1 MKVSSLLNRL
11 AQSLKPNRPFSWET
25 VILLSLFS
33 WLMVLLTG
41 DWGLKAAASH
51 QIITAFAILFSLIG
65 VTWAQIQHPWKLWQ
79 LEIWPGIAAL
89 ILCILIFGYWE
100 DNWLYLTGIT
110 WPILW
115 GTLVSVSDFLKSKKS
130 GLSMAEISIKIIL
143 LMLVS
148 CLASTWVQF
157 CFLIDYWT
165 EQYPTI
171 IAKAIAEDVSQSTF
185 VVRINRATPPD
196 TRGAV
201 IAETMAKFVQSQV
214 EGRRWQEVKAW
225 ITKLTEGQ
233 LESSVK
239 VRLPQYGENQ
249 WWELK
254 TAGVQTE
261 NGYKLEL
268 FVRWTGPQTKST
280 LDYFRKVCEIRQ
292 IYYQRG
298 GERGGVPANMGP
310 FGTLECQP
318 GSERLPGQPKSIYPW
333 LDDAKF
339 N

>member
-1 MKVSSLLNRL
+1 MKSNSLMNRL
-11 AQSLKPNRPFSWET
+11 AQSFKPPRPFSWET
-25 VILLSLFS
+25 IILLSLFS

-51 QIITAFAILFSLIG
+51 QIITGFAIIFSLIG
-65 VTWAQIQHPWKLWQ
+65 VTWAQIQHPWKLWE

-115 GTLVSVSDFLKSKKS
+115 GTLVSVADFFKDKKS
-130 GLSMAEISIKIIL
+130 GLSLAEIRQRIII

-157 CFLIDYWT
+157 AFLIDYWT

-171 IAKAIAEDVSQSTF
+171 IAKDLSQSTF
-185 VVRINRATPPD
+185 VVRVNRATPPD
-196 TRGAV
+196 NRGAV
-201 IAETMAKFVQSQV
+201 ILEAMVKFLQSQV
-214 EGRRWQEVKAW
+214 EGKRWQEVNAW
-225 ITKLTEGQ
+225 IKKLTPGE

-239 VRLPQYGENQ
+239 LRLPQYGENQ
-249 WWELK
+249 WWEFK
-254 TAGVQTE
+254 VAGVQTE
-261 NGYKLEL
+261 AGYKLEL
-268 FVRWTGPQTKST
+268 FVFWTGPQTKST
-280 LDYFRKVCEIRQ
+280 LYHFRKVCEIRQ
-292 IYYQRG
+292 IYYQQG
-298 GERGGVPANMGP
+298 GERGGIPANIGP
-310 FGTLECQP
+310 FVTLECQP
-318 GSERLPGQPKSIYPW
+318 GSERLPGQPKSIYNW
-333 LDDAKF
+333 LDDSKF

>member
-1 MKVSSLLNRL
+1 MKFNSLPNRL
-11 AQSLKPNRPFSWET
+11 AQSLKPPRPFSWET

-33 WLMVLLTG
+33 WLMVLLTSE
-41 DWGLKAAASH
+41 WGLKAAASH

-65 VTWAQIQHPWKLWQ
+65 VTWAQIQHPWKLWE
-79 LEIWPGIAAL
+79 LEIWPGIASL

-115 GTLVSVSDFLKSKKS
+115 GALVSLSDFFKSRKL
-130 GLSMAEISIKIIL
+130 GLSLPEISQKIII

-148 CLASTWVQF
+148 FLVSTWVQF
-157 CFLIDYWT
+157 GFLIDYWT
-165 EQYPTI
+165 EQYPTL
-171 IAKAIAEDVSQSTF
+171 IAEDVSQSTF
-185 VVRINRATPPD
+185 VVRVNRAAPPD
-196 TRGAV
+196 TRGAA
-201 IAETMAKFVQSQV
+201 IAEMMAKFIQSQV
-214 EGRRWQEVKAW
+214 EGKRWQEVKAW
-225 ITKLTEGQ
+225 ITKLTQGK

-249 WWELK
+249 WWELQ
-254 TAGVQTE
+254 AAIAQTE
-261 NGYKLEL
+261 TGYKLEL
-268 FVRWTGPQTKST
+268 FVLWTGPQTKST

-292 IYYQRG
+292 IYYQQG
-298 GERGGVPANMGP
+298 GERGGIPANMGP

-318 GSERLPGQPKSIYPW
+318 GSERLRGKPQSIYNW
-333 LDDAKF
+333 LDDTKF

>member
-1 MKVSSLLNRL
+1 MKANSLMNRL
-11 AQSLKPNRPFSWET
+11 AQSLKPPRPFSWET

-41 DWGLKAAASH
+41 QWGLKADVSH
-51 QIITAFAILFSLIG
+51 QIITIFAITFSLIG
-65 VTWAQIQHPWKLWQ
+65 VTWAQIKHPWKLWG
-79 LEIWPGIAAL
+79 LEIWPGMAAL
-89 ILCILIFGYWE
+89 ILCILMFRLWP
-100 DNWLYLTGIT
+100 DNWLYLTCIT

-115 GTLVSVSDFLKSKKS
+115 GGFAAGSIFFNSQKS
-130 GLSMAEISIKIIL
+130 GLSQAEISLKIII

-157 CFLIDYWT
+157 AFLIDDWS
-165 EQYPTI
+165 EEYPTI
-171 IAKAIAEDVSQSTF
+171 IAGDLSQSTF
-185 VVRINRATPPD
+185 VVRVNRATPPD
-196 TRGAV
+196 NRGAA
-201 IAETMAKFVQSQV
+201 ILEAMTTFLQSQV
-214 EGRRWQEVKAW
+214 EGKRWQEVKAW
-225 ITKLTEGQ
+225 ITKLTKGE

-249 WWELK
+249 WWELQ
-254 TAGVQTE
+254 AAIAQTE
-261 NGYKLEL
+261 TGYKLEL
-268 FVRWTGPQTKST
+268 FALWKGPQTKSKI
-280 LDYFRKVCEIRQ
+280 DYFRKICEIRQ

-318 GSERLPGQPKSIYPW
+318 GSERLSGQPKSIYNW